1 MARFDF
7 EPMTLRPF
15 VFTGF
20 VMGRFQYRHPSP
32 RSAVL
37 FSGNR
42 PPAAP
47 LTSSFL
53 PILICCSS
61 VVNLK
66 CVYLDGR
73 EESLTRE

>member
-7 EPMTLRPF
+7 KPMTLKPF

-20 VMGRFQYRHPSP
+20 VMGRFHYHHPSP
-32 RSAVL
+32 RSAAL
-37 FSGNR
+37 FSRNT

-53 PILICCSS
+53 RILICCSS

-66 CVYLDGR
+66 RVYLDGR
-73 EESLTRE
+73 EESLTHE